1 MWFMKSVFNHFYSIT
16 LITTASVLASNYSNA
31 QLKDRYDPRE
41 THSGLSKDLIDGLES
56 QFEEE
61 NKSMSGNR
69 EIRQINF
76 DRKMI
81 FMEKVL
87 EGAFIKDDS
96 LETYVE
102 NVLNKIIDH
111 NALQSY
117 PRRVLILSSPHVN
130 AVCYGQGIY
139 AVTVSLL
146 GRIENESQL
155 AFILAHELA
164 HDELGHIRTRI
175 VQEADLDLEHKV
187 RQQTFKIISGKI
199 VKKEIEEFRRLIYNY
214 SKYSR
219 NNEMRA
225 DSMALVLLG
234 NANYDE
240 RESFSA
246 LSVLQAAQ
254 LPKYEI
260 GAELFLPFHTPDYPF
275 QDYWLNDRLSVY
287 SKKYMGTFLYSA
299 DSIESHPSI
308 ELRKKALSSYKTNQD
323 GDPFIQPAEFVNRVT
338 EIAAFETVES
348 AYKNKE
354 YDVALYHALQLYN
367 RYPQNA
373 YIISRIGKILSDLYV
388 ARNSNSFDAYV
399 AKYTPNYCNE
409 LKLINGFLYNLTQ
422 QELGEVAFHFLTNHS
437 NFNPREKN
445 HYYLLWK
452 VSSLTNRNDLSVK
465 MSEAYKSRFGSHISS
480 YKYQ

>member
-1 MWFMKSVFNHFYSIT
+1 MLQYSSIT
-16 LITTASVLASNYSNA
+16 LFITVLVLASYNTNA
-31 QLKDRYDPRE
+31 QLQKCYQPRE

-56 QFEEE
+56 QFEQES
-61 NKSMSGNR
+61 KSMSGNR
-69 EIRQINF
+69 EVRQINF
-76 DRKMI
+76 DRKMV

-87 EGAFIKDDS
+87 DGAFIKDDS

-111 NALQSY
+111 NSLQSY

-139 AVTVSLL
+139 AITVSLL
-146 GRIENESQL
+146 GRMENESQL

-175 VQEADLDLEHKV
+175 VQEADLDLENKV

-199 VKKEIEEFRRLIYNY
+199 VKQEIEEFRRLIYNY
-214 SKYSR
+214 SKHSR
-219 NNEMRA
+219 SNEMRA
-225 DSMALVLLG
+225 DSMALVLLR
-234 NANYDE
+234 NAHYDE
-240 RESFSA
+240 GEAFSA

-254 LPKYEI
+254 SPKYEI
-260 GAELFLPFHTPDYPF
+260 GAELFLPFHTGDYPF

-287 SKKYMGTFLYSA
+287 SKKYMGTFLYSP
-299 DSIESHPSI
+299 DSIESHPTI
-308 ELRKKALSSYKTNQD
+308 ELRKKILSSYKTNQE
-323 GDPFIQPAEFVNRVT
+323 GDSFIQPAAFVSTVT

-354 YDVALYHALQLYN
+354 YDLALYHALQLYN
-367 RYPQNA
+367 RYPRNT
-373 YIISRIGKILSDLYV
+373 YIVSRIGKILSDLYV

-399 AKYTPNYCNE
+399 AKYTPNYGNE
-409 LKLINGFLYNLTQ
+409 LKLINSFLYNLTQ
-422 QELGEVAFHFLTNHS
+422 KELGDVAFHFLTSHS
-437 NFNPREKN
+437 NFNPQEKS

-452 VSSLTNRNDLSVK
+452 VSSLTHRSDLSAK
-465 MSEAYKSRFGSHISS
+465 TSEAYKTRFGSHINS
-480 YKYQ
+480 YKYP